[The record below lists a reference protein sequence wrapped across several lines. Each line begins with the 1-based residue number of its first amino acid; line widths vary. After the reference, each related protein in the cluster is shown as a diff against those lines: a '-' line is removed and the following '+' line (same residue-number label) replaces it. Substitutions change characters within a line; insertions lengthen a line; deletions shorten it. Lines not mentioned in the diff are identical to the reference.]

1 MNRFLIYT
9 QLRLK
14 AVLKIFPSMC
24 VMTLLLCL
32 ALGGMLYLQSASS
45 LQIAEGDEDA
55 TVSIGIAGVSD
66 DGVFGAAFPMLLQLD
81 SSRSEVTFILYDT
94 KQEAVKAIR
103 RKEVL
108 AAIVIPDG
116 VVSTLLSGG
125 LDQMTLIVP
134 ASSAG
139 LEALLMQELAKTV
152 SVILGSMNSASNT
165 LYDYY
170 TLSGT
175 TDPNVIADAQTDL
188 LLTGMQDMLHRKHMF
203 KVKYTQSEKQLSVE
217 SFYLVSMVMLLILL
231 IGVMCAGSFIRS
243 DYALA
248 KLLRLRRLGPIR
260 QIIAEYISLVTL
272 LTCLCAVFI
281 PLIGIT
287 LSHMPIT
294 FSAFGLTP
302 ETFLHGFLMFGL
314 KTFPVVLLAA
324 AIDLFLYELSK
335 NLITGVLL
343 QFLTMITLAYVS
355 GLFYTI
361 STMPKALKKLQPML
375 PTGRAILYLQYIAKG
390 KGSAGQ
396 HLLFILLWTLAFVC
410 LAGFVRSHKMSGK
423 RGER

>member
-55 TVSIGIAGVSD
+55 TVSIGIAGISD
-66 DGVFGAAFPMLLQLD
+66 EGSFGAAFPMLLKMD
-81 SSRSEVTFILYDT
+81 SSRSEVDFILYDT
-94 KQEAVKAIR
+94 KQEAVRAIR
-103 RKEVL
+103 SKKIL

-116 VVSTLLSGG
+116 VVSTLLAGG

-139 LEALLMQELAKTV
+139 LEALLMQELARTV
-152 SVILGSMNSASNT
+152 SIILGSMNDGSKALS
-165 LYDYY
+165 DYY
-170 TLSGT
+170 VLSGT
-175 TDPNVIADAQTDL
+175 TDPDIIANAQTDL
-188 LLTGMQDMLHRKHMF
+188 LLTSMQDMLHRKHMF
-203 KVKYTQSEKQLSVE
+203 KVKYNQSETQLSVE
-217 SFYLVSMVMLLILL
+217 SFYLISMVMLLILL

-243 DYALA
+243 DYALP
-248 KLLRLRRLGPIR
+248 KLLSLRRLGPVR
-260 QIIAEYISLVTL
+260 QIIAEYFSLVAL
-272 LTCLCAVFI
+272 LTLLCAVFI
-281 PLIGIT
+281 PLIGFA
-287 LSHMPIT
+287 LSNMPIT

-302 ETFLHGFLMFGL
+302 KLFMHGFLLFGL

-335 NLITGVLL
+335 SLITGVLL
-343 QFLTMITLAYVS
+343 QFLTMIALAYVS
-355 GLFYTI
+355 GLFYTV

-375 PTGRAILYLQYIAKG
+375 PTGRALLYLQYIAKG
-390 KGSAGQ
+390 KGGALQ
-396 HLLFILLWTLAFVC
+396 HLVFVLLWALIFLC
-410 LAGFVRSHKMSGK
+410 LACLIRAVNMSGK
-423 RGER
+423 RGAR

>member
-1 MNRFLIYT
+1 MNRFFIYT

-14 AVLKIFPSMC
+14 SVLKIFPSMC

-55 TVSIGIAGVSD
+55 TVSIGIAGID
-66 DGVFGAAFPMLLQLD
+66 DEGTFSAAFPMLLKLD
-81 SSRSEVTFILYDT
+81 SSNSEVTFTLYDT
-94 KQEAVKAIR
+94 KKDAVRAIR
-103 RKEVL
+103 RKEIL

-116 VVSTLLSGG
+116 VLSTLLAGG

-139 LEALLMQELAKTV
+139 LEALLMQELGKTV

-165 LYDYY
+165 LADYY
-170 TLSGT
+170 IQSGT
-175 TDPNVIADAQTDL
+175 TDWDVISGAQTDL
-188 LLTGMQDMLHRKHMF
+188 LLTAMQDMLHRKHMF

-217 SFYLVSMVMLLILL
+217 SFYLISMVMLLILL

-243 DYALA
+243 DYALP
-248 KLLRLRRLGPIR
+248 KLLSLRRLGPVR
-260 QIIAEYISLVTL
+260 QMIAEYISLVAL
-272 LTCLCAVFI
+272 LTFLCAVFL
-281 PLIGIT
+281 PLIGYA
-287 LSHMPIT
+287 LSRMPIT

-302 ETFLHGFLMFGL
+302 ETFRHGFFMFSL
-314 KTFPVVLLAA
+314 KTFPVILLAA

-335 NLITGVLL
+335 TLITGVLL
-343 QFLTMITLAYVS
+343 QFLTMIALAYMS
-355 GLFYTI
+355 GIFYTV
-361 STMPKALKKLQPML
+361 STMPGFLKKLQPLL
-375 PTGRAILYLQYIAKG
+375 PTGRALLYLQYTAKG
-390 KGSAGQ
+390 KGGTGQ
-396 HLLFILLWTLAFVC
+396 HLAFLLLWVLVFLC
-410 LAGFVRSHKMSGK
+410 LACLVRSLKMSGK